1 MMTKADMTGRMAL
14 VTGGSR
20 GIGRAICLELA
31 SRGADVVVDFAGNAQ
46 KAANVVDECH
56 ALGVQAVAI
65 QADVSCGQQAKELM
79 DKAVDKF
86 GHLDILV
93 NNAGIT
99 RDALAMRMSDEDFD
113 EVIRTNL
120 RGTFQCVKHAS
131 ALMMRQRYGRIV
143 SISSVVG
150 MRGNVGQVNYAASK
164 AGIIGMT
171 KSLAKEV
178 GRRGVTV
185 NAVAPGFIATDMTAN
200 LPEKAVQQM
209 SDAIALSHLGTP
221 EDVARAVAFLAS
233 DDAAYVSGQVLAVD
247 GCMSL

>member
-1 MMTKADMTGRMAL
+1 M
-14 VTGGSR
+14 
-20 GIGRAICLELA
+20 
-31 SRGADVVVDFAGNAQ
+31 
-46 KAANVVDECH
+46 
-56 ALGVQAVAI
+56 
-65 QADVSCGQQAKELM
+65 
-79 DKAVDKF
+79 
-86 GHLDILV
+86 

-120 RGTFQCVKHAS
+120 RGTFQCMRYAS

-209 SDAIALSHLGTP
+209 SDAIALNHLGTP